1 MEDAR
6 DELRREPSRGRR
18 RFAGDRFYIW
28 AESPREAR
36 RDARGLRAAELRR
49 PVKGAVTAD
58 PWDERILVGV
68 DFAPASRA
76 ALARAVDLARDRP
89 AELHVLHVMVA
100 GPGLELPGT
109 DSGPV
114 DGALARR
121 RRGERR
127 LERWVRE
134 SGAGPAGV
142 HLFDGAVR
150 AVLPSAA
157 AGLGASR
164 VLLGAGRRS
173 SGGLAS
179 HVRAATRC
187 PVEEVEAP

>member
-1 MEDAR
+1 MEETR

-18 RFAGDRFYIW
+18 RFAGDCFYIW
-28 AESPREAR
+28 GESPREAR

-49 PVKGAVTAD
+49 PVKGAVTPD

-89 AELHVLHVMVA
+89 AELHVLHVMAA
-100 GPGLELPGT
+100 GRGLERE
-109 DSGPV
+109 SGPV
-114 DGALARR
+114 DDALARR

-150 AVLPSAA
+150 AVLPWAA
-157 AGLGASR
+157 EGLGASR
-164 VLLGAGRRS
+164 VLLGAGRRRP
-173 SGGLAS
+173 GGLAS